1 MPLLTFLAPLAF
13 LALSRLLSPFL
24 APLEAQTLRDFA
36 ATRPLAGEARL
47 ELRLALYEG
56 VWRVTRGDSAA
67 LYAVE
72 LIHDASRFKP
82 VTHLDPQESL
92 RLGLRGESRT
102 GFRLAPPSR
111 LVQEGSIRVSPEV
124 EWNLQLELGSS
135 EAELDLAG
143 ISFGELS
150 LDAAA
155 SRTTVRFPEPN
166 PVLCR
171 RALVTVAA
179 GELLLDRLGN
189 SGCRELEVAGRL
201 GRLVLDFTGAI
212 PGDIRGTLD
221 LKAGTLVLRF
231 PEGLGVRI
239 ATDRIL
245 SRLHPAGLIREGDA
259 FVSEGYSEASRK
271 VDLRL
276 SSLLGSVSVEWVSR

>member
-1 MPLLTFLAPLAF
+1 MRRLLAF
-13 LALSRLLSPFL
+13 LALLALPRPFSPSL
-24 APLEAQTLRDFA
+24 ASLQAQSLRDFA

-72 LIHDASRFKP
+72 LTHDASRFKP

-92 RLGLRGESRT
+92 HLGLHGESRA

-124 EWNLQLELGSS
+124 DWNLQLELGSS

-155 SRTTVRFPEPN
+155 SRTTVRFPEAN

-179 GELLLDRLGN
+179 GELFLDRLGN

-201 GRLVLDFTGAI
+201 GRLVLDFTGDM
-212 PGDIRGTLD
+212 PGDIRGTVD

-239 ATDRIL
+239 ATDRML
-245 SRLHPAGLIREGDA
+245 SWFERAGLIRDGDT
-259 FVSEGYSEASRK
+259 FVSEGYAEARRK

-276 SSLLGSVSVEWVSR
+276 SSLLGSISVEWVGR